1 MINHKI
7 EGLLGLCMKS
17 GGLVFGTDAC
27 MDLIEKKKV
36 SLVIVASDASDRT
49 KKNFEIACK
58 RNGIP
63 ICIYG
68 EIEALSNAIGKP
80 NKAVYVLKNQN
91 FADEI
96 KKIISG
102 GEIIG

>member
-1 MINHKI
+1 
-7 EGLLGLCMKS
+7 MKS

>member
-1 MINHKI
+1 MQKR
-7 EGLLGLCMKS
+7 
-17 GGLVFGTDAC
+17 GGIICGTDAC

-36 SLVIVASDASDRT
+36 KLIIIASDAADRT

-58 RNGIP
+58 RNEIP

-68 EIEALSNAIGKP
+68 EILELSNAVGKQ
-80 NKAVYVLKNQN
+80 NKAVFGIKNQS
-91 FADEI
+91 FANEI
-96 KKIISG
+96 RKIISG

>member
-1 MINHKI
+1 MQKHG
-7 EGLLGLCMKS
+7 GLLC
-17 GGLVFGTDAC
+17 GTDAC
-27 MDLIEKKKV
+27 MDLIQKKKV
-36 SLVIVASDASDRT
+36 KLVIIASDAADRT

-58 RNGIP
+58 RNNIP

-68 EIEALSNAIGKP
+68 EISVLSNAVGKQ
-80 NKAVYVLKNQN
+80 NKAIFGIKNQS

-96 KKIISG
+96 KKLISG